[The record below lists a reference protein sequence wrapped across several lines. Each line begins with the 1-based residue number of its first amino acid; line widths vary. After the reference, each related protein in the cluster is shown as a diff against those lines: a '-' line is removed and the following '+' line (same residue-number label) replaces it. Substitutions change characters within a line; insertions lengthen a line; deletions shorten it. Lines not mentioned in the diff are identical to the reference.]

1 MLSKQWID
9 HFFRKV
15 LVRPIKKQIN
25 FITRHRFI
33 IAVLVSILTFFLAC
47 AGLVITNAETVGP
60 DDAHIV
66 VLYQDGVEQTIL
78 TRSDTVGD
86 LLNKLQINLGEFDLV
101 EPGIDSFIDSDNFK
115 IHIYT
120 AQPTT
125 VFYDDKKISKLS
137 PYVDPKKVAEQ
148 FGIVLDKEDI
158 VVEDF
163 PGNVGESQILGRK
176 LVVKRAANISIAL
189 YGSLIAKK
197 TQSSSVSGVLREMNI
212 RIADSDTISPSLG
225 SPIKEGMSIFI
236 TKQGSEVQGVEEVIP
251 FITETREDSG
261 QNVGYSKTL
270 QTGVDGKKLVFYEID
285 KTSGAKT
292 KILETTVYN
301 SINAIV
307 VKGTKPIFANYTEE
321 GIPARV
327 FCGSPKQGNW
337 KNINVANA
345 AVGRSLAEERGWTGS
360 EFDALLEL
368 FACESSWNENAGNPY
383 SGAYGIPQAWP
394 ATKMASF
401 GEDYMTNPLTQLRW
415 GLNYIAVRYGTPS
428 KALAF
433 HYRTNYY

>member
-1 MLSKQWID
+1 M
-9 HFFRKV
+9 
-15 LVRPIKKQIN
+15 RPIKKQIN
-25 FITRHRFI
+25 FITRHRFG
-33 IAVLVSILTFFLAC
+33 IAVIVSILTFFLAC
-47 AGLVITNAETVGP
+47 AGLVLANAETVGP

-66 VLYQDGVEQTIL
+66 VLYQDGVEQTVL

-86 LLNKLQINLGEFDLV
+86 LLKKLQINLGEFDLV
-101 EPGIDSFIDSDNFK
+101 EPAKDAFIDSDNFK
-115 IHIYT
+115 IHVYT

-125 VFYDDKKISKLS
+125 VFYDGIKISKLS
-137 PYVDPKKVAEQ
+137 PYSDPKKVAEQ
-148 FGIVLDKEDI
+148 FGINLDKEDI

-163 PGNVGESQILGRK
+163 PGDVGESQILGRK
-176 LVVKRAANISIAL
+176 LVVKRAINVNIAL
-189 YGSLIAKK
+189 YGSLITKK
-197 TQSSSVSGVLREMNI
+197 TQSTKVSSVFQEMNI
-212 RIADSDTISPSLG
+212 KIAESDTVSPSLD

-236 TKQGSEVQGVEEVIP
+236 TKQGSEVQGIEEIIP
-251 FITETREDSG
+251 FTTETREDAG

-270 QTGVDGKKLVFYEID
+270 QAGVNGKRLVFYQIE
-285 KTSGAKT
+285 KTNGART
-292 KILETTVYN
+292 KILETTVT
-301 SINAIV
+301 SPTNAIV